1 MEIPSACDYLIVG
14 GGSAGCILARR
25 LAETGSDQVL
35 LLEAGPS
42 DEGDP
47 VATELARL
55 DEQDDS
61 YDWGYLAQPTAA
73 SRHAIRYDRA
83 RMLGGCGNHNDC
95 AFLLPPAS
103 DFETWVTL
111 GASGWDAAA
120 LASAQRRLEQRV
132 NIEASPVGNSIGRAF
147 IDACT
152 ACGLPEINYRETIN
166 AGTGWF
172 PLNADGPLRQSASI
186 AYLHP
191 LDRLPANLQV
201 LTGTLA
207 TALVIEAGRVT
218 GVDTDRGRITVRR
231 EVILCAGAINTPQLL
246 MLSGIG
252 PGEELQGAGIPPVV
266 DLPGVGR
273 NLLDHVAGN
282 IACEMPAPPPAWAR
296 TPCEAVATI
305 RVDPDAPA
313 PDVLYHFIPTLRDKY
328 SGIDHFDGVE
338 HGLKISP
345 NVARPKS
352 RGRLSLSGNSIHD
365 APKIDLDYFSDPEGY
380 DLRILVAGL
389 RFARRLAA
397 VPCLAQ
403 YISREILPGPQAD
416 SDAELADYLR
426 DTCETVYHPS
436 GTCRIG
442 KPDDPLAVVTPDLRV
457 RGIDGLRIADAAVF
471 PSMVTVNINNTVML
485 VAERAAELIKAAE

>member
-1 MEIPSACDYLIVG
+1 MELPRDCDYLIVG

-25 LAETGSDQVL
+25 LAEAGSDRVL
-35 LLEAGPS
+35 LLEAGPP

-55 DEQDDS
+55 DDQDDS
-61 YDWGYLAQPTAA
+61 YDWGYLARPTVA
-73 SRHAIRYDRA
+73 SNHAIRYDRA

-103 DFETWVTL
+103 DFETWVAL
-111 GASGWDAAA
+111 GATGWDAAT
-120 LASAQRRLEQRV
+120 LAPAQRRLEQRV
-132 NIEASPVGNSIGRAF
+132 NIEASSAGNAIGRAF
-147 IDACT
+147 IDAGI
-152 ACGLPEINYRETIN
+152 ACGLPEINYRETIT
-166 AGTGWF
+166 AGAGWF

-191 LDRLPANLQV
+191 LDRLPGNLQV
-201 LTGTLA
+201 LPGTLA
-207 TALVIEAGRVT
+207 TALVISEGRVS
-218 GVDTDRGRITVRR
+218 GVDTDRGRITARR

-252 PGEELQGAGIPPVV
+252 PGEELQAAGIPQLL
-266 DLPGVGR
+266 DLPGVGQ

-282 IACEMPAPPPAWAR
+282 IACEMHAASPAWER
-296 TPCEAVATI
+296 TPCEAVATLRI
-305 RVDPDAPA
+305 DPDAPA

-328 SGIDHFDGVE
+328 SGVDHFGGVE

-352 RGRLSLSGNSIHD
+352 RGRLGLMGKSIHD
-365 APKIDLDYFSDPEGY
+365 APHIDLNYFSDPDGY
-380 DLRILVAGL
+380 DLRILIAGL

-403 YISREILPGPQAD
+403 YIASEILPGPQAD

-442 KPDDPLAVVTPDLRV
+442 AADDPLAVVTPDLRV
-457 RGIDGLRIADAAVF
+457 RGIDGLRIADASVF

-485 VAERAAELIKAAE
+485 VAERAAELVKAAE